1 MHSVRKNSKKKKH
14 FLQEQRRR
22 TSCIIFYF
30 DQFINFTKGQD
41 MNNKNES
48 NLGAW
53 IDMAEGLYDF
63 LNRRKTTINYDFK
76 QLSVSVPQGIGPGS
90 EKAEWMV
97 SGMISVST
105 TENDENQTE

>member
-1 MHSVRKNSKKKKH
+1 MNKN
-14 FLQEQRRR
+14 
-22 TSCIIFYF
+22 
-30 DQFINFTKGQD
+30 
-41 MNNKNES
+41 NES
-48 NLGAW
+48 NLGVW

-76 QLSVSVPQGIGPGS
+76 DLYVSVPQSTGSTS

-105 TENDENQTE
+105 TENEKNAAD

>member
-1 MHSVRKNSKKKKH
+1 
-14 FLQEQRRR
+14 
-22 TSCIIFYF
+22 
-30 DQFINFTKGQD
+30 

-76 QLSVSVPQGIGPGS
+76 QLSVSVPQGTGQGS

>member
-1 MHSVRKNSKKKKH
+1 
-14 FLQEQRRR
+14 
-22 TSCIIFYF
+22 
-30 DQFINFTKGQD
+30 

-76 QLSVSVPQGIGPGS
+76 QLSVSVPQGTGP
-90 EKAEWMV
+90 
-97 SGMISVST
+97 
-105 TENDENQTE
+105 